1 MMRLLLTLLCI
12 ISFTFTNAQSNTD
25 IANVYLRRAKEAV
38 ETNVNYKEALVQFE
52 KALKYVDS
60 ISDKNLATLAS
71 SIYYEN
77 YQFQTTDKEKIA
89 FLKNSETYSRR
100 YFVLEQDNTAEGYTK
115 NLESLILIQESI
127 ESLET
132 KLKKEEEQ
140 RLRRE
145 KASKK
150 IDSLKSLW
158 NQKSESLSINVDKI
172 YNFNTNNVA
181 LFKKDGNF
189 GVIDDRGRIIVAAT
203 DYKDAISSEGFILL
217 KNKKV
222 NPDQIY
228 SFNTN
233 NKKGFVLPNVTE
245 FNPLATDYGQVML
258 PRGNGWVVTYPDNSF
273 EPLVYDLK
281 DQKII
286 KIPNEEDLLK
296 SLKKE
301 DVVDRFNKDSEV
313 KINKVWYQFGG
324 HLGGGVYSLYS
335 EDSYKVR
342 SFLFSTNKEIIS
354 ADAGF
359 EYIGAYYKETFQA
372 IKKGKVIWINPEGVK
387 VSDVKDGYKKYSGDS
402 KVVQLASGTYQIIRN
417 EVIVLGDKELEKLS
431 DFLRKHKKN

>member
-38 ETNVNYKEALVQFE
+38 ETKVNYKEALVQFE
-52 KALKYVDS
+52 KALKYLDS

-71 SIYYEN
+71 SIYFEN
-77 YQFQTTDKEKIA
+77 HQLQTTDKEKIA

-100 YFVLEQDNTAEGYTK
+100 YFVLEQDNTAEGYIK

-158 NQKSESLSINVDKI
+158 NQKSESLSIKVDSI

-189 GVIDDRGRIIVAAT
+189 GVIDDRGRIVVEAT

-217 KNKKV
+217 KNKKEQP
-222 NPDQIY
+222 NQIY
-228 SFNTN
+228 CFNSN
-233 NKKGFVLPNVTE
+233 NKKGFILPSVNR
-245 FNPLATDYGQVML
+245 FNSIATHYGQVML
-258 PRGNGWVVTYPDNSF
+258 PRGNGRLVTYPNNSF
-273 EPLVYDLK
+273 EPLVYDLNLK
-281 DQKII
+281 KQVRITNKS
-286 KIPNEEDLLK
+286 ELLK

-301 DVVDRFNKDSEV
+301 DLIDRYNKDGEV
-313 KINKVWYQFGG
+313 KINKEWYLFEGD
-324 HLGGGVYSLYS
+324 LGGGMYSLYF
-335 EDSYKVR
+335 EDSYKVH
-342 SFLFSTNKEIIS
+342 SFLSTTTKKILS

-372 IKKGKVIWINPEGVK
+372 IKKGKVIWINQEGIK

-402 KVVQLASGTYQIIRN
+402 KVVQLASGKYQIIRN
-417 EVIVLGDKELEKLS
+417 NVIVLGDKELEKLS